1 MLYGLREVRDN
12 LRARDG
18 KRVFY
23 LGKGDQ
29 LTSEARDWL
38 ARQRIEILPA
48 DRAKPERFRLLT
60 GGYVEEKPE
69 QLTHLQG
76 DLLVSKTH
84 PRIRFRG
91 ELDAL
96 EAEMMLC
103 QLKLPEAL
111 GKELREV
118 LEYVRLMMRCEVLNE
133 PLPEQKLWGM
143 TEAELRLRSHRPQE
157 FYGQA
162 HFMPEATD
170 GEAILWL
177 NRARTQARRGELAAV
192 DAFMDRDGNLIR
204 QDIPRAMNRVSSM
217 LYLLMIRLK
226 AEAKGGIPWNP

>member
-1 MLYGLREVRDN
+1 MLYGLKEVRDN

-103 QLKLPEAL
+103 QLNLPEAL

-133 PLPEQKLWGM
+133 PLPEQKIWGM

-157 FYGQA
+157 FYGQT

-192 DAFMDRDGNLIR
+192 DAFTDRDGNLIR

-217 LYLLMIRLK
+217 LYLLMIKLK
-226 AEAKGGIPWNP
+226 AKGKW